1 MKTIYKHKTTI
12 TINDMENFY
21 TSSAIH
27 YGEMPTDEKKVIT
40 DFFEAYNNYAIL
52 GIEADETLFKH
63 KPYLFFRYDFN
74 LSCRVDPKDFESMI
88 INTVY
93 TETNDNY
100 TFKELADR
108 LPAEEFLEWL
118 KDNGVDLKSFIIS

>member
-1 MKTIYKHKTTI
+1 MKTLYEHKTTI
-12 TINDMENFY
+12 TINDKENFY

-52 GIEADETLFKH
+52 GIKADETLFNH
-63 KPYLFFRYDFN
+63 KPYLYFRYGFD
-74 LSCRVDPKDFESMI
+74 LMYRVYPKDFESMI

-100 TFKELADR
+100 TFKELSEK
-108 LPAEEFLEWL
+108 LSAEEFLEWL